1 MKCWIVFVAALVA
14 ADQAAKALVENSLP
28 LGQAVDI
35 LPVLALYRTHNT
47 GIAFS
52 MLSFAGGGALVAL
65 TLVIMALVLALFLRT
80 PEERVLA
87 RAGLATV
94 LAGAAG
100 NLIDRLRFGHVV
112 DFVLVHW
119 QSWSFA
125 VFNLADA
132 AITVGALMVAVD
144 ELRALAAGK
153 SRGKPE

>member
-1 MKCWIVFVAALVA
+1 MKYWIVFVAALVA
-14 ADQAAKALVENSLP
+14 ADQAAKALVEKHLP
-28 LGQAVDI
+28 LGQAMDL
-35 LPVLALYRTHNT
+35 LPILALYRTHNT

-65 TLVIMALVLALFLRT
+65 TLVIMTLVLALFLRT
-80 PEERVLA
+80 PAERVLT

-94 LAGAAG
+94 LAGAIG

-125 VFNLADA
+125 IFNLADA

-144 ELRALAAGK
+144 ELRALAGGK
-153 SRGKPE
+153 SRGMPE